1 MLNFNNGF
9 EGERGGTACVNDVA
23 AYAHEGAALLDGQI
37 QRTDC
42 SNNGGSPFYMYV
54 NCFTLGEVQI

>member
-1 MLNFNNGF
+1 V
-9 EGERGGTACVNDVA
+9 GTACVNDAAAYAYDAA